1 MKKIILY
8 SVTVLIFLVLN
19 NCGGQ
24 KELTKQN
31 PYPQA
36 SAQIV
41 MNNGKTIEGMIIKK
55 QDNNLIYVD
64 SKSHKKETL
73 KFNNIKSISESKSYY
88 DFSGNVIPESE
99 IKSNKGVSK
108 TLSYGAGGLVLGV
121 AIGTAV
127 GGGLNGVNVDM
138 NPYITMGIFGA
149 IGAVWFGMN
158 GSDRDFEGAV
168 YETQYQRYQADE
180 TRKNA
185 ELKRQLEEEKRKLE
199 ESKKRK
205 KELMKKADK
214 KDN

>member
-1 MKKIILY
+1 MKIVIKY
-8 SVTVLIFLVLN
+8 SVIVLIFLVLS

-41 MNNGKTIEGMIIKK
+41 MNSGKTIEGLIIKK
-55 QDNNLIYVD
+55 QDNDLIYID
-64 SKSHKKETL
+64 SKSHQKETL
-73 KFNNIKSISESKSYY
+73 KFNNIKSISEADAYY
-88 DFSGNVIPESE
+88 DFNGNVIPVSE

-121 AIGTAV
+121 AVGTAV
-127 GGGLNGVNVDM
+127 GVALNGVNVDM

-180 TRKNA
+180 THKNA
-185 ELKRQLEEEKRKLE
+185 ELKKQLENEKKKLE

-205 KELMKKADK
+205 EALMKNADK